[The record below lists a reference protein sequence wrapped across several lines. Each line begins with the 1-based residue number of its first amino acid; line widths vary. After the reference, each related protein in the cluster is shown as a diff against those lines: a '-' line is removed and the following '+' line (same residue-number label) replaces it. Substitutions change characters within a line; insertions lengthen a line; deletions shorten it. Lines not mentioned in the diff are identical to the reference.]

1 MTGPSPNPVRSVKRR
16 RNSNSL
22 MPWALISVL
31 FALYVVIGLVLSVP
45 APPYWVW
52 GPAILGT
59 LLLVFGLNRPAQEVG
74 RRKIDPIGLLTYL
87 GGLLLAIALA
97 VGTNYI
103 GGESLDG
110 MSFLVALFGLAGF
123 TLLAV
128 VLTAAAGIL
137 SAQTGA
143 RLSALMAHSRSLGI
157 VMSICI
163 FGIALG
169 GLLGFSVLI
178 VSR

>member
-1 MTGPSPNPVRSVKRR
+1 
-16 RNSNSL
+16 
-22 MPWALISVL
+22 MPWALIGVL
-31 FALYVVIGLVLSVP
+31 FSIYVVIGLVLSVP

-52 GPAILGT
+52 GPAILGA
-59 LLLVFGLNRPAQEVG
+59 LILVFGLNRPAQSVG
-74 RRKIDPIGLLTYL
+74 RRKIDPAGMLTYL
-87 GGLLLAIALA
+87 GGLLLVVPLSVAA
-97 VGTNYI
+97 NYI
-103 GGESLDG
+103 GGKSLDG
-110 MSFLVALFGLAGF
+110 VSFSVALFGLAGF

-143 RLSALMAHSRSLGI
+143 RLSALMAHGRSLGI

-163 FGIALG
+163 FGLALG
-169 GLLGFSVLI
+169 GLLGFSVLL